1 MKIREITYDPRARAG
16 YVYFSD
22 KPVAKT
28 VQHSH
33 FINLDLDRKNGLV
46 GIELLWI
53 GTRRFTDQVSGALNH
68 LAREYHMPAQLRLHP
83 EKLAEI
89 LPPS

>member
-1 MKIREITYDPRARAG
+1 MKIREITFDPQARAG

-22 KPVAKT
+22 KPVVKT
-28 VQHSH
+28 VQHSS
-33 FINLDLDRKNGLV
+33 FINLDLDRKGGLV

-53 GTRRFTDQVSGALNH
+53 GTRRFTDQVRGALNH
-68 LAREYHMPAQLRLHP
+68 LAREYRLPELRRLHP
-83 EKLAEI
+83 EKLSEI